1 MRVAIP
7 NEIKG
12 HVYPVLAASIS
23 DAELY
28 SWFPVPFHYLSDPQ
42 EVPEPSKAAA
52 VRLRSGELFVLYY
65 GELSK
70 QLTIRIPADTSSST
84 FIDALLTE
92 VPGLRGRV
100 SWQRPHETSAL
111 VSAHAGIT
119 SDNNDRASG
128 AVSEGKDVS
137 DSRPDDDRFSESYR
151 KYYPRLVRLFISGFR
166 VNQAEA
172 EDLAQDVFRRFYE
185 TMHEYR
191 AGEWILLE
199 TIARNVLYN
208 RIRAKLSSRRSE
220 VDEERREEATAHAEN
235 EYIEQ
240 QDEAVRRKQLYDAV
254 AKLPSSQRRVLQLWL
269 EGFTY
274 ADISRAVLAPA
285 ATVKSELRIA
295 TERLRD
301 RLGDDLVDAH
311 ELSQK

>member
-65 GELSK
+65 GELSE
-70 QLTIRIPADTSSST
+70 QLTIRIPADTSTST

-92 VPGLRGRV
+92 VPGLRERV
-100 SWQRPHETSAL
+100 SWQRPHEVSAL

-119 SDNNDRASG
+119 SDDDTASP
-128 AVSEGKDVS
+128 AVPEGKDINAS
-137 DSRPDDDRFSESYR
+137 QPADDRFSESYR
-151 KYYPRLVRLFISGFR
+151 KYYPRLVRLFISGFH
-166 VNQAEA
+166 VNHAEA

-208 RIRAKLSSRRSE
+208 RIHAKLSSRRVE
-220 VDEERREEATAHAEN
+220 VNDERREEATAHAEN
-235 EYIEQ
+235 EHIEQ
-240 QDEAVRRKQLYDAV
+240 HDEAVRRKQLYDAV
-254 AKLPSSQRRVLQLWL
+254 AKLPPTQRRVLQLWL
-269 EGFTY
+269 DGFTY
-274 ADISRAVLAPA
+274 ADISRALSAPA
-285 ATVKSELRIA
+285 ATVKSELRSA

-311 ELSQK
+311 EWS